1 MDFNYDKM
9 ANALYIRFSSEKVVN
24 SDEIANGI
32 IIDYGK
38 NDKVIGVEILNFI
51 NTETCTMPIKF
62 TKHALE
68 RMRIRG
74 ITKEEIVDA
83 INYPDKQ
90 LNDS

>member
-38 NDKVIGVEILNFI
+38 NDKVIGVEILNFTDRKL
-51 NTETCTMPIKF
+51 N
-62 TKHALE
+62 
-68 RMRIRG
+68 
-74 ITKEEIVDA
+74 
-83 INYPDKQ
+83 
-90 LNDS
+90 LNDLVQMNVEELIPRLAQCQ